1 MALIEVATPNRAITK
16 TSCCVL
22 PAYAQ
27 LTSAARNHTR
37 QCSLSASIKCLTL
50 CLVALVPRDERRGL
64 FRALARAS
72 RVSISRDRTVARA
85 AVAQEHPGRRG
96 CRSARVVGSR
106 TRCGSPAQARS
117 SHHHRTLRLH
127 AQPALSGQLLPDH
140 GRRHRRVFLPVRT
153 HLVLLFR
160 PVLFLLLKRE
170 THAPFHAPRRRFPL
184 DSLKG

>member
-85 AVAQEHPGRRG
+85 AVAQEHPRPPGWRR
-96 CRSARVVGSR
+96 ARGVGSR
-106 TRCGSPAQARS
+106 PRCGAPAQARS
-117 SHHHRTLRLH
+117 SPPHPALRPQ
-127 AQPALSGQLLPDH
+127 AQPALSGQL
-140 GRRHRRVFLPVRT
+140 
-153 HLVLLFR
+153 
-160 PVLFLLLKRE
+160 
-170 THAPFHAPRRRFPL
+170 
-184 DSLKG
+184 